1 MTPKKAGTEGQMRVK
16 ALEGIRII
24 TVEDFLALP
33 FATMLLADL
42 GAEVIRVQSHTRM
55 IPWTM
60 GPFPDSQPGPRYWD
74 HNGTYDGWYRNKKS
88 LTLDFAKPKGVQLF
102 KELVATADI
111 VMENN
116 RPGVM
121 KKFGLDYEA
130 LRQVKPDIIVITSS
144 GYGHQGLW
152 GNYGAFARA
161 IDAMSGMSNACGYV
175 GEGPVRTNASYMD
188 TTTAWHNATAAMMAL
203 RYRRKTGRGQWID
216 HSMYETGVACIGQ
229 MILDYQ
235 VNGRTDHRIGN
246 HHSVWA
252 PHGCYRCA
260 GNDEWVVIATTD
272 EDEWKTLCRTMGRPE
287 LATDERF
294 ATPMARYDN
303 QDALNAV
310 IAEWTK
316 PQDRHKV
323 ADLLQKA
330 GVPAGAV
337 NRIDDIFKDPHFKE
351 RGFIQWY
358 SRPDAK
364 EMGDALSRPYF
375 GWPFKMSKTQPSIE
389 SIPNLG
395 QHNEYVLG
403 TILGKS
409 EAEIAQLYQEG
420 VIAKEPVDAEQMRPK
435 PSKPGTEVGR
445 GGLYKWDQD
454 YKKVLGL
461 KY

>member
-1 MTPKKAGTEGQMRVK
+1 MDSHNAPTGKPGSK
-16 ALEGIRII
+16 ALEGIRVL

-60 GPFPDSQPGPRYWD
+60 GPFPDSKPGPRYWD

-88 LTLDFAKPKGVQLF
+88 FTLDFTKPKAVELF
-102 KELVATADI
+102 KELTATADI
-111 VMENN
+111 VMENM

-121 KKFGLDYEA
+121 KKFGLDYDA
-130 LRQVKPDIIVITSS
+130 LRQVKPDIIMVTSC

-161 IDAMSGMSNACGYV
+161 IDAMSGMSNACGYI

-203 RYRRKTGRGQWID
+203 HYRRRTGKGQWID

-246 HHSVWA
+246 HHSIWA
-252 PHGCYRCA
+252 PHGCYPCA
-260 GNDEWVVIATTD
+260 GRDEWVVISATN
-272 EDEWKTLCRTMGRPE
+272 EEEWLSLCDVMGQPS
-287 LATDERF
+287 LATDDRF
-294 ATPMARYDN
+294 VDQFTRHDN
-303 QDALNAV
+303 EAELNAI
-310 IAEWTK
+310 IAEWTR
-316 PQDRHKV
+316 PQNRSEL
-323 ADLLQKA
+323 AARLQKA

-337 NRIDDIFKDPHFKE
+337 NRINDIFQDPHMQE

-358 SRPDAK
+358 ARPDAK
-364 EMGDALSRPYF
+364 EMGDALSRPYL
-375 GWPFKMSKTQPSIE
+375 GWPFKMSKTQPTIE
-389 SIPNLG
+389 SIANLG
-395 QHNEYVLG
+395 GDNEYVLG

-409 EAEIAQLYQEG
+409 EAEIAQLYAED
-420 VIAKEPVDAEQMRPK
+420 VIGKEPTDAEQMRPK
-435 PSKPGTEVGR
+435 PAKPGTEVGR
-445 GGLYKWDQD
+445 GGLYAYDPD

-461 KY
+461 EY